1 MKNDYLDSVTG
12 IYPHLDDAY
21 RIARQLMD
29 VGLPKEQ
36 IQVVAARPPA
46 DIGQEED
53 SKEVLKNVVV
63 DGTVGTAIGAG
74 VGALG
79 EIALVAANVS
89 LFVASPIMAPLAMI
103 GWGAVVGGFIGAAR
117 GISNHERQFSDLVN
131 DAVERGYAVLVVHTC
146 TEDEATTTR
155 SIIGTSMQTHELK
168 ELADK

>member
-1 MKNDYLDSVTG
+1 MKDDYLDSVTG

-29 VGLPKEQ
+29 EGLPKEQ

-46 DIGQEED
+46 DIGQAED
-53 SKEVLKNVVV
+53 SKEVLKNVAV
-63 DGTVGTAIGAG
+63 DGTLGTAIGAG

-89 LFVASPIMAPLAMI
+89 LFVASPIIAPLTMI

-131 DAVERGYAVLVVHTC
+131 DAVERGYAVLVIHTY
-146 TEDEATTTR
+146 TEDETATAR
-155 SIIGTSMQTHELK
+155 NIVGTSMLAHELPEMAGK
-168 ELADK
+168 